1 MGVLLGWLDR
11 VQRRSRATGFVIA
24 VIYKIVDD
32 QGTYLAAMI
41 TYYAFVSTFPL
52 LLLLTTILAVVLVGH
67 PGLQEQILH
76 SALNQLPVIGDQF
89 GQPRHL
95 SGGTGGV
102 VVGVAGA
109 VYGALGAGQAIQNAM
124 DTVWAVPRHVRPNP
138 LRARLRSLLLLSV
151 LGAALLATTLFT
163 ALGHASTGM
172 GGSGKA
178 VVVVVSLAV
187 NTGVCLIAFRVG
199 TAREIS
205 FGQHVPGALTAA
217 VLWQLLQWFGAIYV
231 GHVVKHASITNSIF
245 AAVLGLMAFL
255 YLVAL
260 TLVVC
265 SEINVVRANRLY
277 PRALLT
283 PFTDDVDLTHGDRKT
298 YAGQAKAQQAKGFER
313 INVTFDGRSDNAT
326 R

>member
-11 VQRRSRATGFVIA
+11 VQRRSRAAGFVIA

-52 LLLLTTILAVVLVGH
+52 LLLLTTILAAVLVGH

-76 SALNQLPVIGDQF
+76 SALNQLPVIGDEF

-102 VVGVAGA
+102 VVGIAGA

-163 ALGHASTGM
+163 ALGHASTGI
-172 GGSGKA
+172 GGLGKA

-217 VLWQLLQWFGAIYV
+217 VIWQLLQWFGAFYV
-231 GHVVKHASITNSIF
+231 GHVVKHASVTNSIF

-313 INVTFDGRSDNAT
+313 INVTFDGRRDNAT

>member
-11 VQRRSRATGFVIA
+11 VQRRSRAAGFVIA

-52 LLLLTTILAVVLVGH
+52 LLLLTTILAVVLEGD

-76 SALNQLPVIGDQF
+76 SALNQLPVIGDQL

-163 ALGHASTGM
+163 ALGHASTGI
-172 GGSGKA
+172 GGLGKA

-217 VLWQLLQWFGAIYV
+217 VIWQLLQWFGAFYV
-231 GHVVKHASITNSIF
+231 GHVVKHASVTNSIF

-313 INVTFDGRSDNAT
+313 INVTFDGRRDNAT